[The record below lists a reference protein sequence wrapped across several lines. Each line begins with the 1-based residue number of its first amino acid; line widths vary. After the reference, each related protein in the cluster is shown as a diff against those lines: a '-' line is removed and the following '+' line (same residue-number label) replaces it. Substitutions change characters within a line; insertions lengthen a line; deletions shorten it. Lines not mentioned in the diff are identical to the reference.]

1 MQFFPNQSAFFGFS
15 DSFFPISKKRM
26 TRPLRATEGT
36 VADKERNRERSKDDD
51 AFSATHLWAMTTT
64 FATTLCRLFHQSV
77 VGFGKEFRFNLFKE
91 RTSSSSQRREEKSA
105 SNSFLFFRKTAS
117 SGGDFLRL
125 AALVF
130 ARVELTKDVP
140 RTTAPGGFLLCEQ
153 LRHHER
159 KSDDARCEKKKVG
172 AFKESSP
179 SSFVEKSS

>member
-1 MQFFPNQSAFFGFS
+1 MRGARNAHVQFFPNQSAFFGFS

-36 VADKERNRERSKDDD
+36 VADKERNRERERSKDGD

-117 SGGDFLRL
+117 SGGRLSASRRFGLR
-125 AALVF
+125 ACRADERRPEDHRSWWVSF
-130 ARVELTKDVP
+130 V
-140 RTTAPGGFLLCEQ
+140 RTTTTP
-153 LRHHER
+153 R
-159 KSDDARCEKKKVG
+159 KQE
-172 AFKESSP
+172 
-179 SSFVEKSS
+179 

>member
-1 MQFFPNQSAFFGFS
+1 DVLGSVVWCVKEDTRTRGARNAHVQFFPNQSAFFGFS

-36 VADKERNRERSKDDD
+36 VADKERNRERERSKDGD

-117 SGGDFLRL
+117 SGG
-125 AALVF
+125 
-130 ARVELTKDVP
+130 
-140 RTTAPGGFLLCEQ
+140 
-153 LRHHER
+153 
-159 KSDDARCEKKKVG
+159 
-172 AFKESSP
+172 
-179 SSFVEKSS
+179 